1 MDNADAN
8 PYLTSENPPNSD
20 MAAQPSPTGRTIL
33 SDRSFWGIAITQ
45 FLGAFNDNL
54 YKQLMLLMALPGA
67 VDALKGDRQGWA
79 TALFSLPFV
88 LFSGIAGF
96 LSDRYSKSR
105 IIVLCKLAEIGIA
118 MLAVAAFLWY
128 PKLGDWGTWTVL
140 ALMGIHSTFFGPG
153 KYGVLP
159 ELFPAK
165 ELPRANGLILMSTF
179 LAIILGI
186 TLAGV
191 VKDAFVIKLP
201 DGSEDFSRLWIGSM
215 LCAIVAVVGTIASL
229 QIRFTPPAQ
238 PQAQFDV
245 SDSLVSQPIRS
256 LLRNDIP
263 LLLAILASSMFWLVG
278 GLVLPVVNSLGKT
291 QMLLDSDAKIS
302 ILTGGLAIGII
313 LGSVFANLVLK
324 GMKPG
329 RQVRV
334 GLGLM
339 VITMFLLGFWLPG
352 GQPVFGYWGTL
363 LMLIG
368 AGIGA
373 AVFVIPLQV
382 FLQDRPP
389 AALKGRMIGTM
400 NLVNFI
406 GILIA
411 GPLYQLFVAIA
422 VAVGWPVSSVF
433 WMMTLLLLPL
443 WIGFR
448 LPETNSAKT

>member
-1 MDNADAN
+1 
-8 PYLTSENPPNSD
+8 
-20 MAAQPSPTGRTIL
+20 
-33 SDRSFWGIAITQ
+33 
-45 FLGAFNDNL
+45 
-54 YKQLMLLMALPGA
+54 
-67 VDALKGDRQGWA
+67 
-79 TALFSLPFV
+79 
-88 LFSGIAGF
+88 
-96 LSDRYSKSR
+96 
-105 IIVLCKLAEIGIA
+105 
-118 MLAVAAFLWY
+118 
-128 PKLGDWGTWTVL
+128 
-140 ALMGIHSTFFGPG
+140 
-153 KYGVLP
+153 
-159 ELFPAK
+159 
-165 ELPRANGLILMSTF
+165 
-179 LAIILGI
+179 
-186 TLAGV
+186 
-191 VKDAFVIKLP
+191 
-201 DGSEDFSRLWIGSM
+201 
-215 LCAIVAVVGTIASL
+215 
-229 QIRFTPPAQ
+229 
-238 PQAQFDV
+238 
-245 SDSLVSQPIRS
+245 
-256 LLRNDIP
+256 
-263 LLLAILASSMFWLVG
+263 MFWLVG

-313 LGSVFANLVLK
+313 VGSVFANLVLK

-422 VAVGWPVSSVF
+422 VALGWPVSSVF

-448 LPETNSAKT
+448 LPESNSAKT